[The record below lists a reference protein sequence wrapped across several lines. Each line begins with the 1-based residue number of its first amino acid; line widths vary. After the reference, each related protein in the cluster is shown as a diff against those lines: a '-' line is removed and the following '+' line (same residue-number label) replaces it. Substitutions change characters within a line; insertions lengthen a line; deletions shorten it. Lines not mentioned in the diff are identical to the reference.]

1 MKSLALLACIVM
13 SVGSTKSTTS
23 LSDVRTAIE
32 QVESGGDANAVGD
45 NGLAVGILQIHPTMV
60 EDVNRIL
67 GDTVFTLADRLD
79 VERSREMFAVY
90 SNHYTPCGDAEKVA
104 RRWNGGPRGDKKRAT
119 VKYWRKVSKAL
130 EGGVK

>member
-1 MKSLALLACIVM
+1 MSAGSDKSA
-13 SVGSTKSTTS
+13 TT

-32 QVESGGDANAVGD
+32 HVESGGDANAVGD

-67 GDTVFTLADRLD
+67 GAKEYTLADRLD

-90 SNHYTPCGDAEKVA
+90 TNHYTPCLDAEKVA
-104 RRWNGGPRGDKKRAT
+104 RRWNGGPRGDRKRAT

>member
-1 MKSLALLACIVM
+1 
-13 SVGSTKSTTS
+13 
-23 LSDVRTAIE
+23 
-32 QVESGGDANAVGD
+32 
-45 NGLAVGILQIHPTMV
+45 MV